1 MVGNVLVMPE
11 DLRPE
16 DGVDPAADTQTFQAF
31 VDRREA
37 DEREAAATRRAAT
50 GRVALFALVALVVFL
65 AVVWLA
71 FAR

>member
-1 MVGNVLVMPE
+1 MPE
-11 DLRPE
+11 NSRPE

-50 GRVALFALVALVVFL
+50 ARVALLALVALVVLL
-65 AVVWLA
+65 AVAWLA
-71 FAR
+71 FAH